1 MEDRN
6 AEPLGGNAATTP
18 STEDKL
24 AVMAHRMTDA
34 ELRATIESIRGNPK
48 LAGSRARR
56 LNLGESLALV
66 ACMAEEA
73 RRVRA

>member
-1 MEDRN
+1 MS
-6 AEPLGGNAATTP
+6 GGKERSAATTP

-34 ELRATIESIRGNPK
+34 ELRATIESICGDPK
-48 LAGSRARR
+48 RAGSRARR
-56 LNLGESLALV
+56 LNMGESLALA

-73 RRVRA
+73 RRVRTG